1 MRVMFMGSKS
11 GTGVPSDVTSIF
23 PFNAYV
29 DERVGVVQAAFGG
42 TATVTI
48 EGQLND
54 AAGWTTI
61 TTISSADTSKAKT
74 VALMPQM
81 RINITAHTSG
91 SVNCWLGI

>member
-11 GTGVPSDVTSIF
+11 ASGVPTDVTFVS
-23 PFNAYV
+23 PFDAYV

-48 EGQLND
+48 EGQLNST
-54 AAGWTTI
+54 AGWTTI

-81 RINITAHTSG
+81 RINITSWTSG